1 LTAAQLDETD
11 ILLIKVLQKDSRK
24 SLKELARLTDVSVP
38 TARARID
45 RLVNLGVIRQF
56 TVAIDP
62 QKLLGGVTAF
72 INLKAKLAE
81 IEAVK
86 SALSQMEEVVGLYV
100 TTGECDLVVKVCVQD
115 ARMLE
120 EFILRKLNKVAG
132 IEGARSGVV
141 VETAKEEYG
150 PYIRPGFGIK
160 VFCATCRKE
169 IRDSPIKRVLQ
180 DVEYYFCCNTC
191 MSTYE
196 DFLQKKARGEQASLA
211 VPKHHSH

>member
-1 LTAAQLDETD
+1 MTAAQLDETD

-180 DVEYYFCCNTC
+180 GVEYYFCCNTC

>member
-1 LTAAQLDETD
+1 MTAAQLDETD

-24 SLKELARLTDVSVP
+24 SLKELARLTDISVP

-81 IEAVK
+81 IDAIK

-180 DVEYYFCCNTC
+180 GVEYYFCCNTC

>member
-81 IEAVK
+81 IESVK
-86 SALSQMEEVVGLYV
+86 SALSDMEEVVGLYV

-191 MSTYE
+191 TSTYE
-196 DFLQKKARGEQASLA
+196 DFLQKKARGEQVSLTI
-211 VPKHHSH
+211 PKHHSH

>member
-81 IEAVK
+81 IDAIK

-191 MSTYE
+191 TSTYE
-196 DFLQKKARGEQASLA
+196 DFLQKKARGEQVSLTI
-211 VPKHHSH
+211 PKHHSH

>member
-81 IEAVK
+81 IDAIK

-169 IRDSPIKRVLQ
+169 IRDNPIKRVLQ

>member
-1 LTAAQLDETD
+1 MTAAQLDETD

-24 SLKELARLTDVSVP
+24 SLKELARLTDISVP

-180 DVEYYFCCNTC
+180 GVEYYFCCNTC

>member
-1 LTAAQLDETD
+1 MTAAQLDETD

-24 SLKELARLTDVSVP
+24 SLKELARLTDISVP

-81 IEAVK
+81 IESVK
-86 SALSQMEEVVGLYV
+86 SALSDMEEVVGLYV

-191 MSTYE
+191 TSTYE
-196 DFLQKKARGEQASLA
+196 DFLQKKARGEQVSLTI
-211 VPKHHSH
+211 PKHHSH

>member
-81 IEAVK
+81 IDAIK

-180 DVEYYFCCNTC
+180 GVEYYFCCNTC

-196 DFLQKKARGEQASLA
+196 DFLQKKARGEQVSLA

>member
-24 SLKELARLTDVSVP
+24 SLKELARLTDISVP

-191 MSTYE
+191 TSTYE
-196 DFLQKKARGEQASLA
+196 DFLQKKARGEQVSLTI
-211 VPKHHSH
+211 PKHHSH

>member
-1 LTAAQLDETD
+1 MTAAQLDETD

-24 SLKELARLTDVSVP
+24 SLKELARLTDISVP

-81 IEAVK
+81 IDAIK

-180 DVEYYFCCNTC
+180 GVEYYFCCNTC

-196 DFLQKKARGEQASLA
+196 DFLQKKARGEQVSLA

>member
-24 SLKELARLTDVSVP
+24 SLKELARLTDISVP

-81 IEAVK
+81 IDAIK

-191 MSTYE
+191 TSTYE
-196 DFLQKKARGEQASLA
+196 DFLQKKARGEQVSLTI
-211 VPKHHSH
+211 PKHHSH

>member
-1 LTAAQLDETD
+1 MTAAQLDETD

-24 SLKELARLTDVSVP
+24 SLKELARLTDISVP

-81 IEAVK
+81 IESVK
-86 SALSQMEEVVGLYV
+86 SALSEMEEVVGLYV

-180 DVEYYFCCNTC
+180 GVEYYFCCNTC

>member
-1 LTAAQLDETD
+1 
-11 ILLIKVLQKDSRK
+11 
-24 SLKELARLTDVSVP
+24 
-38 TARARID
+38 
-45 RLVNLGVIRQF
+45 
-56 TVAIDP
+56 
-62 QKLLGGVTAF
+62 
-72 INLKAKLAE
+72 
-81 IEAVK
+81 
-86 SALSQMEEVVGLYV
+86 MEEVVGLYV

-180 DVEYYFCCNTC
+180 GVEYYFCCNTC

-196 DFLQKKARGEQASLA
+196 DFLQKKARGEQVSLA

>member
-24 SLKELARLTDVSVP
+24 SLKELARLTDISVP

-81 IEAVK
+81 IDAIK

-169 IRDSPIKRVLQ
+169 IRDNPIKRVLQ

-196 DFLQKKARGEQASLA
+196 DFLQKKARGEQVSLA

>member
-1 LTAAQLDETD
+1 MTAAQLDETD

-81 IEAVK
+81 IESVK
-86 SALSQMEEVVGLYV
+86 SALSDMEEVVGLYV

-180 DVEYYFCCNTC
+180 GVEYYFCCNTC

>member
-1 LTAAQLDETD
+1 MTAAQLDETD

-24 SLKELARLTDVSVP
+24 SLKELARLTDISVP

-81 IEAVK
+81 IESVK
-86 SALSQMEEVVGLYV
+86 SALSDMEEVVGLYV

-169 IRDSPIKRVLQ
+169 IRDNPIKRVLQ

>member
-1 LTAAQLDETD
+1 MTAAQLDETD

-81 IEAVK
+81 IDAIK

>member
-1 LTAAQLDETD
+1 MTAAQLDETD

-81 IEAVK
+81 IESVK
-86 SALSQMEEVVGLYV
+86 SALSDMEEVVGLYV

-180 DVEYYFCCNTC
+180 GVEYYFCCNTC

-196 DFLQKKARGEQASLA
+196 DFLQKKARGEQVSLTI
-211 VPKHHSH
+211 PKHHSH

>member
-1 LTAAQLDETD
+1 MTAAQLDETD

-24 SLKELARLTDVSVP
+24 SLKELARLTDISVP

-81 IEAVK
+81 IESVK
-86 SALSQMEEVVGLYV
+86 SALSEMEEVVGLYV

>member
-24 SLKELARLTDVSVP
+24 SLKELARLTDISVP

-72 INLKAKLAE
+72 INLKAKGAE
-81 IEAVK
+81 IEAIK
-86 SALSQMEEVVGLYV
+86 SALSEMDEVVGLYV
-100 TTGECDLVVKVCVQD
+100 TTGECDLVVKVCAQD
-115 ARMLE
+115 SRMLE
-120 EFILRKLNKVAG
+120 EFILKKLNKVAG

-169 IRDSPIKRVLQ
+169 IRDNPIKRVLQ
-180 DVEYYFCCNTC
+180 DVQYYFCCNTC
-191 MSTYE
+191 TSTYE
-196 DFLQKKARGEQASLA
+196 DFLQKKARGEQVSLA

>member
-1 LTAAQLDETD
+1 MTAAQLDETD

-81 IEAVK
+81 IEAIK
-86 SALSQMEEVVGLYV
+86 SALSEMDEVVGLYV

-196 DFLQKKARGEQASLA
+196 DFLQKKARGEQVSLTI
-211 VPKHHSH
+211 PKHHSH

>member
-24 SLKELARLTDVSVP
+24 SLKELARLTDISVP

-81 IEAVK
+81 IESVK
-86 SALSQMEEVVGLYV
+86 SALSDMEEVVGLYV

-169 IRDSPIKRVLQ
+169 IRDNPIKRVLQ

-196 DFLQKKARGEQASLA
+196 DFLQKKARGEQVSLA

>member
-24 SLKELARLTDVSVP
+24 SLKELARLTDISVP

-81 IEAVK
+81 IESVK
-86 SALSQMEEVVGLYV
+86 SALSDMEEVVGLYV

-191 MSTYE
+191 TSTYE
-196 DFLQKKARGEQASLA
+196 DFLQKKARGEQVSLTI
-211 VPKHHSH
+211 PKHHSH

>member
-1 LTAAQLDETD
+1 MTAAQLDETD

-81 IEAVK
+81 IDAIK

-180 DVEYYFCCNTC
+180 GVEYYFCCNTC